1 MQLDEVV
8 EACQEFRLASA
19 KAATRAAA
27 STPSLFTERRQPAV
41 PYICIPRHFSET
53 RRYATVQFFE
63 PDVIAGDA
71 NFTAEDPTGYLFAII
86 SSSMFLAWQRATGGR
101 IKSDL
106 RFSATVVWNN
116 LPLPDV
122 SDLVR
127 QQIID
132 AGKSVLDA
140 RALHPERSLAD
151 HYNPLAMSPALTKA
165 HDALDRAVDRAFGT
179 RGVLHT
185 EEERQRILFK
195 RYAELTGVTE

>member
-1 MQLDEVV
+1 MRPN
-8 EACQEFRLASA
+8 A
-19 KAATRAAA
+19 
-27 STPSLFTERRQPAV
+27 RRPRV

-106 RFSATVVWNN
+106 RFSATLVWNN

-122 SDLVR
+122 SDRVR

-132 AGKSVLDA
+132 AGKGVLEA
-140 RALHPERSLAD
+140 RALHLERSLAD
-151 HYNPLAMSPALTKA
+151 HYNPLAMSRELTKA
-165 HDALDRAVDRAFGT
+165 HDALDRAVDKAFGA

-195 RYAELTGVTE
+195 RYAELTGVAE